1 MCSSV
6 WNAICLSLLLL
17 PAGLADAAETD
28 STCAEGV
35 CWSGMRVIYAGSSL
49 ADLLQASS
57 SVKVSGSRWGEVG
70 WDSQYAHW
78 LSERYAGLVTDR
90 MHVRGGRAGELAW
103 RLDGLDIADPMTR
116 APMGRVPLAFLEKA
130 DLCLAGLPAEQ
141 GRAMSGVVRASTPA
155 GGDGYSGTIGISGN
169 DWQALGL
176 QDGREWM
183 TADSWNDA
191 TAAITASVGGPE
203 PFTERALPAMGV
215 ELPGEV
221 RLFAAGEHMRTGGGE
236 DGRYGWGFD
245 GWSSSWTGA
254 AKVSWRPSERTLLEL
269 TGYGADMTAGWY
281 GVRNTWSWHRYEEDY
296 YLESDSM
303 IPGSSILYGL
313 PTRFWTTTALG
324 TRLRQDLPGE
334 MGLDLRLSHYSGSF
348 DYRIRNEPGGPYPSE
363 WLGDGWSDSQWED
376 YEPGLVRDIDGFV
389 RDGTAQWARSEA
401 RAERTAAGLR
411 MTWPLGEAHLFRAG
425 GDMRMVSAESFG
437 VRVDTVGAT
446 IDRWSAEPLEG
457 SAYLADSILL
467 GDMKLDAGVRL
478 DLFDPALDELED
490 GSTYPVPDADGDTK
504 YALSPRLGALHRL
517 SDRDAI
523 RIAYGQY
530 SQMPRLD
537 MLYSAGS
544 VPARVD
550 DPDPLPPQGLAVQ
563 GNPGLGFQRTVQ
575 YEVGYTRSL
584 DGLTT
589 ADAAVYHRE
598 TSDLVGTRAVT
609 ASGDTLPDYFVYD
622 NSATAAATGL
632 ELALS
637 RAPSESCWLH
647 GSATWSW
654 SLAEGTSSGPLL
666 GYRETLEG
674 IQPAGEEH
682 PLDWDQRHT
691 LSLELGAR
699 APEHVSSP
707 VLSGLGATVRWS
719 YGSGYPY
726 TYNAPEAAEQEI
738 NGWRYPETMR
748 TDLRL
753 EKRFRAGPL
762 RMTGW
767 MSWRNLFDRRN
778 IDFIASVPWY
788 QVGVGSHFDAD
799 PTGPMANGYAYS
811 QPRRLAL
818 GLDIGW

>member
-103 RLDGLDIADPMTR
+103 RLDGLDIADPVTR
-116 APMGRVPLAFLEKA
+116 APMGRLPLAFLEKA

-141 GRAMSGVVRASTPA
+141 GRALSGVVRD
-155 GGDGYSGTIGISGN
+155 DG
-169 DWQALGL
+169 
-176 QDGREWM
+176 
-183 TADSWNDA
+183 
-191 TAAITASVGGPE
+191 
-203 PFTERALPAMGV
+203 
-215 ELPGEV
+215 
-221 RLFAAGEHMRTGGGE
+221 
-236 DGRYGWGFD
+236 
-245 GWSSSWTGA
+245 
-254 AKVSWRPSERTLLEL
+254 
-269 TGYGADMTAGWY
+269 
-281 GVRNTWSWHRYEEDY
+281 
-296 YLESDSM
+296 
-303 IPGSSILYGL
+303 
-313 PTRFWTTTALG
+313 
-324 TRLRQDLPGE
+324 
-334 MGLDLRLSHYSGSF
+334 
-348 DYRIRNEPGGPYPSE
+348 
-363 WLGDGWSDSQWED
+363 
-376 YEPGLVRDIDGFV
+376 GFV

-411 MTWPLGEAHLFRAG
+411 MTWPLGETHLFRAG
-425 GDMRMVSAESFG
+425 GDMRMISAESFG

-467 GDMKLDAGVRL
+467 GDLKLDAGVRL

-550 DPDPLPPQGLAVQ
+550 DPDYPVPPQSLAVQ

-632 ELALS
+632 ELALF

-674 IQPAGEEH
+674 TQPAGEEH

-691 LSLELGAR
+691 LGLELGAR

-767 MSWRNLFDRRN
+767 MGWRNLFDRRN

-799 PTGPMANGYAYS
+799 PTGPMNNGYAYS